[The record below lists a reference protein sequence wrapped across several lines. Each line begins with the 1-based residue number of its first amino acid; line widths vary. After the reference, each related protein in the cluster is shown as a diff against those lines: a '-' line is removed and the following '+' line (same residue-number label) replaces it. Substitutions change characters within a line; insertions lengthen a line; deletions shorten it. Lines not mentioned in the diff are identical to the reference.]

1 MVVRILQA
9 AANMEDFPR
18 RFRRYGIAVDNPNK
32 PSQLKIAAG
41 IVEEFLAEANTTV
54 KVEAFDV
61 MTSMASSRNLKK
73 DLLRR

>member
-1 MVVRILQA
+1 
-9 AANMEDFPR
+9 MEDFSD
-18 RFRRYGIAVDNPNK
+18 RFSRYDLAIDNPNK

-73 DLLRR
+73 DFLRR